1 VIKFLVVGL
10 GSMGKRRVRN
20 LSALGHREIAGFDV
34 RADRRAESA
43 ALGLA
48 TVFDSLDQAFE
59 RFRPD
64 AVVVSTSPEA
74 HMDVVFEA
82 LARGLPCF
90 IEASVVDAPR
100 IRELAQRADARG
112 VLMAPS
118 CTMRYF
124 PGPRIVRELLEQ
136 RAIGRVL
143 SFSYQTGQYL
153 PDWHPWE
160 RIEDFYV
167 SRRETG
173 GAREI
178 VPFELTWL
186 AALFGPPEPLACA
199 KAKRSDMPADI
210 DDLYHCLLA
219 FPDGL
224 LGSLSV
230 DVLAR
235 PTATR
240 ELRILGSEG
249 QLVMSADEQCVR
261 YCSLATGSQWV
272 RRPIVAGSVQDGYIN
287 PEEPYIAEMS
297 DFVRAVEQR
306 QPALFPNNLRD
317 DARLLDCLERLEAL
331 SSAALAP

>member
-1 VIKFLVVGL
+1 MKFLVVGL

-20 LSALGHREIAGFDV
+20 LSALGHREIAGFDA
-34 RADRRAESA
+34 RADRRTESA

-48 TVFDSLDQAFE
+48 AIHNSLEQAFE
-59 RFRPD
+59 CFLPD

-74 HMDVVFEA
+74 HMAVAFEA

-100 IRELAQRADARG
+100 IRALAQQAEARG

-124 PGPRIVRELLEQ
+124 PGPRLVKELLDQ
-136 RAIGRVL
+136 RAIGRPL
-143 SFSYQTGQYL
+143 SFVYQTGQYL

-160 RIEDFYV
+160 RIQDFYV

-186 AALFGPPEPLACA
+186 TALFGLPEPLACA
-199 KAKRSDMPADI
+199 KAKRSDLAADI

-240 ELRILGSEG
+240 ELRLLGSEG

-261 YCSLATGSQWV
+261 YCSLATDSQWV
-272 RRPIVAGSVQDGYIN
+272 RFAISPGSVQDGYIN

-297 DFVRAVEQR
+297 DFVRAVAER
-306 QPALFPNNLRD
+306 QPALFPNTLRD

-331 SSAALAP
+331 SA